1 MSEINVMKRRRG
13 RVLMLNGYQYYKLKV
28 YKDASVIWRCAQY
41 KKNKCTGS
49 VTIRDKKE
57 VKATPN
63 IITCAQDFA
72 KNEIDLKFYECKKK
86 ISEDS
91 ISVTRVYKNAVSSL
105 ENAGNNFINKLPKFG
120 DVKST
125 LYRYRNELGVEKL
138 YHKTYADVE
147 VPFKF
152 DSFLLADYFRD
163 DGARILV
170 FKSRHARKTMAE
182 KQQYLSDGTFEITP
196 LPFLQL
202 YTIHC
207 DLDSSQQ
214 TTNII
219 PVIYAFLPDK
229 RTETYVTLLQLIK
242 SQITNWEPT

>member
-1 MSEINVMKRRRG
+1 MSEINVIKRRRG

-57 VKATPN
+57 VNATPH

-105 ENAGNNFINKLPKFG
+105 ENAGINFINKLPKFG
-120 DVKST
+120 DVKSA
-125 LYRYRNELGVEKL
+125 LYRYRNKELGVEKL
-138 YHKTYADVE
+138 YHKTFADVE
-147 VPFKF
+147 VPSKF

-170 FKSRHARKTMAE
+170 FKSRDARKTMAE
-182 KQQYLSDGTFEITP
+182 KQQYLSDGTYEITP

-214 TTNII
+214 TT
-219 PVIYAFLPDK
+219 
-229 RTETYVTLLQLIK
+229 
-242 SQITNWEPT
+242 